1 MTKSKARL
9 AAEEAYMAKLMDD
22 DESEREKYTSF
33 CAHIAATE
41 MEVWVEEVFAGVDL
55 CRNQPVAWPCVDTD
69 ADGEITLYDFE
80 LLEGREGSS
89 SVRRLFE
96 VVDCID
102 QDGSI
107 TMQEWV
113 QFLANLWHFGGD
125 DLVESTLTNFENLI
139 SFRENA
145 EIEAM
150 ERALLE
156 AEAAQRSAL
165 PTGSMLEAAARRR
178 SGGRRHDHQEE
189 FRLFFDLMGKGV
201 GETGVE
207 ACLITFE
214 NLLRLRGNK
223 MSEAYELKRKES
235 MQKASGGAAV
245 PALQGVRPQSA
256 RRRPSGGLSGR
267 RTPRSSRSG
276 KSLRLHL
283 TPRKDVKPGDKR
295 SSNLPTRD
303 DPTPRELLDSGR
315 LDSSRLNSAAAGPSS
330 PGPRGGGQRARA
342 LLRGDGV
349 QARRPAEALEEAARR
364 GADVREV
371 VAVDREPRSSPGG
384 ARQPV
389 GFAQPAFWSETSPP
403 AASSAA
409 WTLDR
414 QEAGESRYW
423 GRLKPSF
430 ACDFPSPVSAVAFAP
445 GEVRGPDGA
454 PVYRVCV
461 AAGLDVHVL
470 SVGARLGSSWDA
482 PRRKSVGRFK
492 AVAQGAC
499 WRGDGRLIAVGD
511 AEGAVHLVDAASGA
525 TLRRLAKGHG
535 AGRAAKA
542 ACWGHDN
549 SVCSAGADGTLV
561 LWDVTTGAGVR
572 RVENAHAD
580 AATGLRGG
588 GGMVASTRSRT
599 TRRSLRALRGAVNA
613 IAVAGGDAAGDA
625 RLLNRV
631 LCVGTNAGLLD
642 GRARRLRAPRRPAAG
657 AQAAAGTFRHRPRQ
671 GLLAGRP
678 EGSEPLVVVGACVD
692 DGRVAKRARAPKLA
706 AHDARR
712 GFRYK
717 DALDEALKT
726 RDPTVVVAVLE
737 ELDRRGGRAIA
748 LGDRDEKRLE
758 PVLSRRP
765 RVSAPATVAPR
776 ARRRRAS
783 TCAAATSA
791 PTSTGAKIHKN
802 ATTEVGAMTALLGV
816 SGALDA
822 LLATNRLRLDA

>member
-1 MTKSKARL
+1 MGTARALEGVAVAGAAAEDCSARARILYSKHSILARGAKKPGAGSRQSIRDLKKEHAAKKEAEAAALGTDGRSWKAMTKSKARL

-41 MEVWVEEVFAGVDL
+41 MEVWVEEVFAG
-55 CRNQPVAWPCVDTD
+55 VDTD

-165 PTGSMLEAAARRR
+165 PTGSMLEGGGGAEAKRR
-178 SGGRRHDHQEE
+178 SSLDMSGIVEDRYTEAASIGLYERMDAVFEGMDFDGNGTIEKEELAELIQDDEVSAEIMPLLDNIDEDDTITKEE

-315 LDSSRLNSAAAGPSS
+315 LDSSRLNSA
-330 PGPRGGGQRARA
+330 RGGGPFKYRGANSGDKLAPGAASPQPSGRRRSLSGSHDDIRPGSRPATPPDAPGSPKPKPPGSPKVPGGLPRA
-342 LLRGDGV
+342 LPGASLDSARGSPKGGTRGLHGPPPGSPSASRRRFSASRAQLPKGGV
-349 QARRPAEALEEAARR
+349 AKNRSPLTSPRSPRSR
-364 GADVREV
+364 GASPSATPRSG
-371 VAVDREPRSSPGG
+371 AAGASGNGSPRSSG
-384 ARQPV
+384 ATPDASPR
-389 GFAQPAFWSETSPP
+389 AFPQGSQSLPTLSIGEAN
-403 AASSAA
+403 AAALKAA
-409 WTLDR
+409 
-414 QEAGESRYW
+414 
-423 GRLKPSF
+423 
-430 ACDFPSPVSAVAFAP
+430 
-445 GEVRGPDGA
+445 
-454 PVYRVCV
+454 
-461 AAGLDVHVL
+461 
-470 SVGARLGSSWDA
+470 LGSARSSVNPTPRSSSTPRTA
-482 PRRKSVGRFK
+482 RVTPRRMFSRSNAGSMYTPFHARSSPRHKKK
-492 AVAQGAC
+492 AADKA
-499 WRGDGRLIAVGD
+499 D
-511 AEGAVHLVDAASGA
+511 
-525 TLRRLAKGHG
+525 
-535 AGRAAKA
+535 AKA
-542 ACWGHDN
+542 
-549 SVCSAGADGTLV
+549 
-561 LWDVTTGAGVR
+561 
-572 RVENAHAD
+572 
-580 AATGLRGG
+580 
-588 GGMVASTRSRT
+588 
-599 TRRSLRALRGAVNA
+599 
-613 IAVAGGDAAGDA
+613 
-625 RLLNRV
+625 
-631 LCVGTNAGLLD
+631 
-642 GRARRLRAPRRPAAG
+642 
-657 AQAAAGTFRHRPRQ
+657 
-671 GLLAGRP
+671 
-678 EGSEPLVVVGACVD
+678 GS
-692 DGRVAKRARAPKLA
+692 
-706 AHDARR
+706 
-712 GFRYK
+712 
-717 DALDEALKT
+717 
-726 RDPTVVVAVLE
+726 
-737 ELDRRGGRAIA
+737 
-748 LGDRDEKRLE
+748 
-758 PVLSRRP
+758 
-765 RVSAPATVAPR
+765 
-776 ARRRRAS
+776 
-783 TCAAATSA
+783 
-791 PTSTGAKIHKN
+791 
-802 ATTEVGAMTALLGV
+802 
-816 SGALDA
+816 
-822 LLATNRLRLDA
+822 

>member
-1 MTKSKARL
+1 MPPPRYGKASKASKKEEKKPSGPSQAELLAKAREAQIAERDRVRKEREAAAQQRREAGKNKKPGAGSRQSIRDLKKEHAAKKEAEAAALGTDGRSWKAMTKSKARL

-165 PTGSMLEAAARRR
+165 PTGSMLEGGGGAEAKRR
-178 SGGRRHDHQEE
+178 SSLDMSGIVEDRYTEAASIGLYERMDAVFEGMDFDGNGTIEKEELAELIQDDEVSAEIMPLLDNIDEDDTITKEE

-315 LDSSRLNSAAAGPSS
+315 LDSSRLNSSAAAALQV
-330 PGPRGGGQRARA
+330 PRRQLGRHARA
-342 LLRGDGV
+342 GAASPQPSG
-349 QARRPAEALEEAARR
+349 RRRSLSGSHDDIRPGAAR
-364 GADVREV
+364 
-371 VAVDREPRSSPGG
+371 
-384 ARQPV
+384 
-389 GFAQPAFWSETSPP
+389 
-403 AASSAA
+403 
-409 WTLDR
+409 
-414 QEAGESRYW
+414 
-423 GRLKPSF
+423 
-430 ACDFPSPVSAVAFAP
+430 
-445 GEVRGPDGA
+445 
-454 PVYRVCV
+454 
-461 AAGLDVHVL
+461 
-470 SVGARLGSSWDA
+470 DA
-482 PRRKSVGRFK
+482 
-492 AVAQGAC
+492 
-499 WRGDGRLIAVGD
+499 
-511 AEGAVHLVDAASGA
+511 
-525 TLRRLAKGHG
+525 
-535 AGRAAKA
+535 AGRAGQPKPKPPGSPKKKAADKADAKA
-542 ACWGHDN
+542 
-549 SVCSAGADGTLV
+549 
-561 LWDVTTGAGVR
+561 
-572 RVENAHAD
+572 
-580 AATGLRGG
+580 
-588 GGMVASTRSRT
+588 
-599 TRRSLRALRGAVNA
+599 
-613 IAVAGGDAAGDA
+613 
-625 RLLNRV
+625 
-631 LCVGTNAGLLD
+631 
-642 GRARRLRAPRRPAAG
+642 
-657 AQAAAGTFRHRPRQ
+657 
-671 GLLAGRP
+671 
-678 EGSEPLVVVGACVD
+678 GS
-692 DGRVAKRARAPKLA
+692 
-706 AHDARR
+706 
-712 GFRYK
+712 
-717 DALDEALKT
+717 
-726 RDPTVVVAVLE
+726 
-737 ELDRRGGRAIA
+737 
-748 LGDRDEKRLE
+748 
-758 PVLSRRP
+758 
-765 RVSAPATVAPR
+765 
-776 ARRRRAS
+776 
-783 TCAAATSA
+783 
-791 PTSTGAKIHKN
+791 
-802 ATTEVGAMTALLGV
+802 
-816 SGALDA
+816 
-822 LLATNRLRLDA
+822 

>member
-1 MTKSKARL
+1 
-9 AAEEAYMAKLMDD
+9 MAKLMDD

-165 PTGSMLEAAARRR
+165 PTGSMLEGGGGAEAKRR
-178 SGGRRHDHQEE
+178 SSLDMSGIVEDRYTEAASIGLYERMDAVFEGMDFDGNGTIEKEELAELIQDDEEE

-214 NLLRLRGNK
+214 PAAPPGNK

-256 RRRPSGGLSGR
+256 RRRPSGGLG
-267 RTPRSSRSG
+267 PAHAASSRSG

-315 LDSSRLNSAAAGPSS
+315 LDSSRLNSARRRALQLPKGGVAKNRSPLTSPGAPEPRRVPVGDARSGAAGASGAGAAALKAALGSARSS
-330 PGPRGGGQRARA
+330 VNPT
-342 LLRGDGV
+342 
-349 QARRPAEALEEAARR
+349 
-364 GADVREV
+364 
-371 VAVDREPRSSPGG
+371 PRSSSTPRT
-384 ARQPV
+384 ARV
-389 GFAQPAFWSETSPP
+389 T
-403 AASSAA
+403 
-409 WTLDR
+409 
-414 QEAGESRYW
+414 
-423 GRLKPSF
+423 
-430 ACDFPSPVSAVAFAP
+430 
-445 GEVRGPDGA
+445 
-454 PVYRVCV
+454 
-461 AAGLDVHVL
+461 
-470 SVGARLGSSWDA
+470 
-482 PRRKSVGRFK
+482 PRRMLSRSNAGSMYTPFHARSSPRHKKK
-492 AVAQGAC
+492 AADKA
-499 WRGDGRLIAVGD
+499 D
-511 AEGAVHLVDAASGA
+511 
-525 TLRRLAKGHG
+525 
-535 AGRAAKA
+535 AKA
-542 ACWGHDN
+542 
-549 SVCSAGADGTLV
+549 
-561 LWDVTTGAGVR
+561 
-572 RVENAHAD
+572 
-580 AATGLRGG
+580 
-588 GGMVASTRSRT
+588 
-599 TRRSLRALRGAVNA
+599 
-613 IAVAGGDAAGDA
+613 
-625 RLLNRV
+625 
-631 LCVGTNAGLLD
+631 
-642 GRARRLRAPRRPAAG
+642 
-657 AQAAAGTFRHRPRQ
+657 
-671 GLLAGRP
+671 
-678 EGSEPLVVVGACVD
+678 GS
-692 DGRVAKRARAPKLA
+692 
-706 AHDARR
+706 
-712 GFRYK
+712 
-717 DALDEALKT
+717 
-726 RDPTVVVAVLE
+726 
-737 ELDRRGGRAIA
+737 
-748 LGDRDEKRLE
+748 
-758 PVLSRRP
+758 
-765 RVSAPATVAPR
+765 
-776 ARRRRAS
+776 
-783 TCAAATSA
+783 
-791 PTSTGAKIHKN
+791 
-802 ATTEVGAMTALLGV
+802 
-816 SGALDA
+816 
-822 LLATNRLRLDA
+822 

>member
-1 MTKSKARL
+1 MPPPRYGKASKASKKEEKKPSGPSQAELLAKAREAQIAERDRVRKEREAAAQQRREAGKNKKPGAGSRQSIRDLKKEHAAKKEAEAAALGTDGRSWKAMTKSKARL

-41 MEVWVEEVFAGVDL
+41 MEVWVEEVFAGAST
-55 CRNQPVAWPCVDTD
+55 RTRTARSRSTTSNSW
-69 ADGEITLYDFE
+69 
-80 LLEGREGSS
+80 EGREGSS

-165 PTGSMLEAAARRR
+165 PTGSMLEGGGGAEAKRR
-178 SGGRRHDHQEE
+178 SSLDMSGIVEDRYTEAASIGLYERMDAVFEGMDFDGNGTIEKEELAELIQDDEVSAEIMPLLDNIDEDDTITKEE

-315 LDSSRLNSAAAGPSS
+315 LDSSRLNSA
-330 PGPRGGGQRARA
+330 RGGGPFKY
-342 LLRGDGV
+342 RGANSGDTLASPQPSG
-349 QARRPAEALEEAARR
+349 RRRSLSGSHDDIRPGSRPATPPDAPGSLKPKPPGSPKSLPTLSIGEASAAALKAALGSARSS
-364 GADVREV
+364 VNPT
-371 VAVDREPRSSPGG
+371 PRSSSTPRT
-384 ARQPV
+384 ARV
-389 GFAQPAFWSETSPP
+389 T
-403 AASSAA
+403 
-409 WTLDR
+409 
-414 QEAGESRYW
+414 
-423 GRLKPSF
+423 
-430 ACDFPSPVSAVAFAP
+430 
-445 GEVRGPDGA
+445 
-454 PVYRVCV
+454 
-461 AAGLDVHVL
+461 
-470 SVGARLGSSWDA
+470 
-482 PRRKSVGRFK
+482 PRRMFSRSNAGSMYTPFHARSSPRHKKK
-492 AVAQGAC
+492 AADKA
-499 WRGDGRLIAVGD
+499 D
-511 AEGAVHLVDAASGA
+511 
-525 TLRRLAKGHG
+525 
-535 AGRAAKA
+535 AKA
-542 ACWGHDN
+542 
-549 SVCSAGADGTLV
+549 
-561 LWDVTTGAGVR
+561 
-572 RVENAHAD
+572 
-580 AATGLRGG
+580 
-588 GGMVASTRSRT
+588 
-599 TRRSLRALRGAVNA
+599 
-613 IAVAGGDAAGDA
+613 
-625 RLLNRV
+625 
-631 LCVGTNAGLLD
+631 
-642 GRARRLRAPRRPAAG
+642 
-657 AQAAAGTFRHRPRQ
+657 
-671 GLLAGRP
+671 
-678 EGSEPLVVVGACVD
+678 GS
-692 DGRVAKRARAPKLA
+692 
-706 AHDARR
+706 
-712 GFRYK
+712 
-717 DALDEALKT
+717 
-726 RDPTVVVAVLE
+726 
-737 ELDRRGGRAIA
+737 
-748 LGDRDEKRLE
+748 
-758 PVLSRRP
+758 
-765 RVSAPATVAPR
+765 
-776 ARRRRAS
+776 
-783 TCAAATSA
+783 
-791 PTSTGAKIHKN
+791 
-802 ATTEVGAMTALLGV
+802 
-816 SGALDA
+816 
-822 LLATNRLRLDA
+822 